1 MAHDLNHGGEISMTL
16 GVHGIE
22 NFELGDMDGHHVFL
36 QLWGNDYDVS
46 ESSVVGRSGQ
56 AGSAWPADQG

>member
-1 MAHDLNHGGEISMTL
+1 MTL